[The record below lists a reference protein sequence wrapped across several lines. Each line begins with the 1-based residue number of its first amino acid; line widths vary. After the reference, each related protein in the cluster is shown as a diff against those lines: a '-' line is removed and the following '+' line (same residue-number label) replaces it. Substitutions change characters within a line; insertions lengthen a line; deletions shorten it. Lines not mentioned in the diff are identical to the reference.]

1 MEGASHA
8 NGSSTVRL
16 ADGRQVRGS
25 LVLDAT
31 GHLRKLVEYDKEFN
45 PGFQGAYGIIA
56 GGQRD
61 WEAGGMATGAS
72 AAALL
77 TRGILPFACPD
88 PLSRI

>member
-56 GGQRD
+56 GGQGD
-61 WEAGGMATGAS
+61 WGTGRLWVWWHPGAWGHGNRS
-72 AAALL
+72 FSVCL
-77 TRGILPFACPD
+77 TYLGYP
-88 PLSRI
+88 